1 MKHSFEIDEFLNSF
15 RDLITEDIFEAL
27 VLRRIRGCWTIIGC
41 NWKPGCSDLC
51 FFTDYNPPLLK
62 VYTLEERY
70 AEEPLYVII
79 NYQNQELDEEQ
90 FPASKYMNADMSDV
104 NLISFIES
112 LRYESAD
119 NVEQILRPIH
129 RWIESVEF
137 PKEWDCKPESEAPF
151 WDDFLNRQ
159 HFKLRLFMESRMS
172 FFRSCFDIL
181 KMALGEADVEWIK
194 YLFPTWVQE
203 VCLTRQNKKYHLF
216 LDGEERTV
224 EVWLNNNRAM
234 GIFVDIN
241 SVDEESI
248 AKFKEKL
255 EAFLK
260 VTEENA

>member
-1 MKHSFEIDEFLNSF
+1 MKQSFEIDEFLNSF
-15 RDLITEDIFEAL
+15 RNLITEDIFEAF
-27 VLRRIRGCWTIIGC
+27 VLRRIRGCWTTIGC

-119 NVEQILRPIH
+119 NVEQILRPIYH
-129 RWIESVEF
+129 WIESAEF
-137 PKEWDCKPESEAPF
+137 PKGWDYISENNIPF
-151 WDDFLNRQ
+151 WENFLDRK
-159 HFKLRLFMESRMS
+159 HSRLRLFIESRMP
-172 FFRSCFDIL
+172 FFMSCLDVFQT
-181 KMALGEADVEWIK
+181 ALGEADVEWIK
-194 YLFPTWVQE
+194 YLSPTWIKE
-203 VCLTRQNKKYHLF
+203 VCLTKRDKKYHLF

-224 EVWLNNNRAM
+224 EVWLNNNQRM
-234 GIFVDIN
+234 GFFIDIN

-248 AKFKEKL
+248 ATFKEKL

-260 VTEENA
+260 VAEENT

>member
-1 MKHSFEIDEFLNSF
+1 MKHSFEIDQFLNPF
-15 RDLITEDIFEAL
+15 RSLITEDIFEAL

-51 FFTDYNPPLLK
+51 FFTDYHPPLLK

-119 NVEQILRPIH
+119 NVEQILRPIYH
-129 RWIESVEF
+129 WIESAEF
-137 PKEWDCKPESEAPF
+137 PKGWDYISENNIPF
-151 WDDFLNRQ
+151 WENFLDRK
-159 HFKLRLFMESRMS
+159 HSRLRLFMESRIPFFMS
-172 FFRSCFDIL
+172 CLDVFQT
-181 KMALGEADVEWIK
+181 ALGEADVEWIK
-194 YLFPTWVQE
+194 YLSPTWIKE
-203 VCLTRQNKKYHLF
+203 VCLTKRDKKYHLF

-224 EVWLNNNRAM
+224 EVWLNNNQRM
-234 GIFVDIN
+234 GFFIDIN

-248 AKFKEKL
+248 ATFKEKL

-260 VTEENA
+260 VAEENT